1 MGNYL
6 ISNKASSVDIVK
18 CYKWEVEK
26 QLENIKVV
34 DLIVKQVHGKY
45 SDTIQH
51 KGTFVN
57 YIQECRIYHD
67 RYPIAEFSDQK
78 LKLQINGYVRSV
90 TKYNLLARTALAK
103 VLKINNLNMVPVNR
117 SLNKF

>member
-45 SDTIQH
+45 SDTI
-51 KGTFVN
+51 
-57 YIQECRIYHD
+57 
-67 RYPIAEFSDQK
+67 
-78 LKLQINGYVRSV
+78 
-90 TKYNLLARTALAK
+90 
-103 VLKINNLNMVPVNR
+103 
-117 SLNKF
+117 